1 MITLYDHIQELRAEL
16 RGCHFSKRERAAVEV
31 ELAKALAAQA
41 EIERNFDR
49 AIKAYHEAEEI
60 CS

>member
-16 RGCHFSKRERAAVEV
+16 RGCHFTKIERATVKA
-31 ELAKALAAQA
+31 ELAKALAEQA

-49 AIKAYHEAEEI
+49 AMEAYCQAEAI
-60 CS
+60 RS

>member
-1 MITLYDHIQELRAEL
+1 MIMLYDHIQELRAEL
-16 RGCHFSKRERAAVEV
+16 RGCHFTKRERAAVEA
-31 ELAKALAAQA
+31 ELTKALAEQA

-49 AIKAYHEAEEI
+49 AMEAYREAEAI